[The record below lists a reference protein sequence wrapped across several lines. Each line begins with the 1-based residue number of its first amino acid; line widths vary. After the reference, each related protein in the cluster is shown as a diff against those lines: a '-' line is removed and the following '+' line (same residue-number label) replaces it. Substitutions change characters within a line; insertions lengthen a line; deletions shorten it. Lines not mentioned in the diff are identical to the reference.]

1 MPGLA
6 EVVRDL
12 AGLLIGEP
20 AYAVRRHR
28 ATLAATLSSPY
39 AASALLIALD
49 DLRGRQ
55 AGVPVHRLYGGAA
68 RRVDTYAASPGY
80 VEGQDPERTWPAEV
94 AAYRAEGFGAVKLR
108 IGRHPIAREAPILA
122 AARAAAGDGVR
133 LMADGNG
140 GYGMADAVRMGDVL
154 ADLGFDWFEEP
165 LPQRGGYPRYPDL
178 APRLR
183 VTLAGGEI
191 VETAAEARRLLD
203 AGGVDVVQPEPVIC
217 GGIGAL
223 LEIADLAAG
232 RGIPVVPHTSGGA
245 LGLVAA
251 LHAIACLPAH
261 DLLRLELGRGV
272 NPLRSDLLAAGP
284 DWRPARS
291 TCRTAPAS
299 ASRWTRT
306 SCAAPPTRA
315 SPWEDRR
322 EGRGRGRG
330 ARRRRLAVGHVA
342 GGGRR
347 APALRVP
354 RRVRPHQPRR
364 AGRGGVLRRRRT
376 HLGRRKHLGRRRAA
390 VGRDRRADPGDRR
403 ADGRLRRRHRR
414 AGGVVDADDSAR
426 RRRPRAGGERDR
438 RRRRADAAR
447 LGGRLGDPGAAGR
460 AARRRRVGDPLR
472 AAARA
477 GRRPLVRADGAP
489 RQGVRAGMVAR
500 LPRVR
505 RGLRRRRA
513 HVAPVH
519 PDDERPRRAGSPTTT
534 STSPPSRTAGSS
546 RWPGRTT
553 SSTTSRCRPGSAGPR
568 TAARPGRRRG
578 RPRSSAGPWRR

>member
-1 MPGLA
+1 MSERVASAEVFVLTRPIAPRIGVSIAWASRHEYVLVRLTDGDGRSGWGETYLMPGLA

-55 AGVPVHRLYGGAA
+55 AGVPVHRLYGGVA

-80 VEGQDPERTWPAEV
+80 VEGQDPEETWPAEV

-108 IGRHPIAREAPILA
+108 IGRYPIAREAPILA

-154 ADLGFDWFEEP
+154 AELGFDWFEEP
-165 LPQRGGYPRYPDL
+165 LPQRGDYPRYPDL

-191 VETAAEARRLLD
+191 VETAAQARRLLD

-251 LHAIACLPAH
+251 LHAIACLPQH

-284 DWRPARS
+284 GLEAGAVDVPDG
-291 TCRTAPAS
+291 PGLGVEVD
-299 ASRWTRT
+299 
-306 SCAAPPTRA
+306 
-315 SPWEDRR
+315 EDLV
-322 EGRGRGRG
+322 RG
-330 ARRRRLAVGHVA
+330 
-342 GGGRR
+342 
-347 APALRVP
+347 
-354 RRVRPHQPRR
+354 
-364 AGRGGVLRRRRT
+364 
-376 HLGRRKHLGRRRAA
+376 
-390 VGRDRRADPGDRR
+390 
-403 ADGRLRRRHRR
+403 
-414 AGGVVDADDSAR
+414 S
-426 RRRPRAGGERDR
+426 
-438 RRRRADAAR
+438 ADAR
-447 LGGRLGDPGAAGR
+447 FTVGG
-460 AARRRRVGDPLR
+460 
-472 AAARA
+472 
-477 GRRPLVRADGAP
+477 
-489 RQGVRAGMVAR
+489 
-500 LPRVR
+500 
-505 RGLRRRRA
+505 
-513 HVAPVH
+513 
-519 PDDERPRRAGSPTTT
+519 
-534 STSPPSRTAGSS
+534 PS
-546 RWPGRTT
+546 
-553 SSTTSRCRPGSAGPR
+553 
-568 TAARPGRRRG
+568 
-578 RPRSSAGPWRR
+578 